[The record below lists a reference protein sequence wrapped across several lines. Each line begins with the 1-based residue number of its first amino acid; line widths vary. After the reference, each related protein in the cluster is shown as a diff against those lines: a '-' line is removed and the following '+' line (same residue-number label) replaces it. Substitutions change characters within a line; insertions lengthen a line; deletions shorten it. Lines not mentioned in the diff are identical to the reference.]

1 MNMQAAVSGC
11 EGPVRRCG
19 CAPQSRKPGID
30 FGEGGRGG
38 MENAGDELEGVRI
51 PFGGIDHTVCAEMGG
66 ERGGTDAHDG
76 GVVGD
81 VPLVKGLALAVVDT
95 LDVGSRGEQRP
106 REVQDLVSVRPIAEP
121 LAALFDQRRQCR
133 GSFRARVRVR
143 ARNGRG
149 ERPAHV
155 FRPRG
160 QIGVV
165 APAEVLP
172 GRERHLLDDGAGV
185 ANAGGP

>member
-1 MNMQAAVSGC
+1 MNMQAAVGGC

-19 CAPQSRKPGID
+19 CAAESGETGID

-51 PFGGIDHTVCAEMGG
+51 PFGRVDHTVCAEMGG

-81 VPLVKGLALAVVDT
+81 VPLVKGLALAVVDA

-121 LAALFDQRRQCR
+121 VAALLDQRRQCR
-133 GSFRARVRVR
+133 GPLRVRVR

-155 FRPRG
+155 FGPRE

-165 APAEVLP
+165 APTEVLP
-172 GRERHLLDDGAGV
+172 G
-185 ANAGGP
+185 